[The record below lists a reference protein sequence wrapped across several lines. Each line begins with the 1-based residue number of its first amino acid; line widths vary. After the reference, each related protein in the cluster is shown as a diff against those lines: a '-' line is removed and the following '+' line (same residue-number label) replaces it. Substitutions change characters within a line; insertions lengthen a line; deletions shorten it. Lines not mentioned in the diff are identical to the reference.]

1 MQFRIVNLILLLCW
15 FGFSVKLSELLY
27 LCFCLEQKKRF
38 ILDKEIEKRRVLWWS
53 IYQSKLVY
61 IKNVNFQNISFI
73 YYIIERNVLLTWNT
87 RNSESDQTFVNSR
100 RENKQWCS
108 LTRTR
113 IRICI
118 KAMLTVLYCKLWL
131 LK

>member
-73 YYIIERNVLLTWNT
+73 YYIIERSVLLTWNT